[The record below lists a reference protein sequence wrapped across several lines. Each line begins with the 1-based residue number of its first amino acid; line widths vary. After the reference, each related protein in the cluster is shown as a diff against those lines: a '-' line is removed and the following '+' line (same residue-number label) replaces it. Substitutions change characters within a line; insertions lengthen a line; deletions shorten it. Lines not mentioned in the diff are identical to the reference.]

1 MADQATAFA
10 REEDRATL
18 VADGI
23 VRNEK
28 TTPVNRTRGGFGRA
42 AWSPAPLSPLSAET
56 DPRRDA
62 VGAIP
67 RSAGINHSSST
78 LG

>member
-42 AWSPAPLSPLSAET
+42 AWSPRGTWRRSVLYP
-56 DPRRDA
+56 PRPIR
-62 VGAIP
+62 VGTRLEPSREA
-67 RSAGINHSSST
+67 
-78 LG
+78 LE